1 MDITALERRTKKY
14 EQNIS
19 NIKAILNKEEKKLEK
34 HLIFT
39 NIFKMYQEDEN
50 FTPFSSFESNQSCQ
64 SNQSYQPYQSNQ
76 SYQDYSYESDEDE
89 ISMLSDE
96 DNDDED
102 NDDED
107 NDDEDN
113 DYEDND
119 EIQSVELSN
128 EFYENELISH
138 VSENKS
144 LIKKCISITPKI
156 VEVAIT
162 TGCFC

>member
-102 NDDED
+102 ND
-107 NDDEDN
+107 
-113 DYEDND
+113 